1 MGLQFDNTISLG
13 TILQIVVMAAS
24 AAVLYARLTALE
36 VKMEPLWK
44 WFIEHTGDGRDL
56 GKRG

>member
-13 TILQIVVMAAS
+13 TILQIIVMGGS

-36 VKMEPLWK
+36 IKMEPLWK
-44 WFIEHTGDGRDL
+44 WFIEHASDSGIM
-56 GKRG
+56 KRP